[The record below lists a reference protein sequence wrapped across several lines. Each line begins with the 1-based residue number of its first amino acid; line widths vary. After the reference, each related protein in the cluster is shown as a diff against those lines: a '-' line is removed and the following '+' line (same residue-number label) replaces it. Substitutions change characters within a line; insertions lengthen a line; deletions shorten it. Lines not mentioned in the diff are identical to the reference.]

1 MIMTLLSACIF
12 FVGVLSTSF
21 CARAAAISTKPCPTK
36 CSDVNSWCSDVFSRG
51 GFVSSGECEEDFF
64 ECTCNNASAIV
75 VNRAGNIC
83 TWDGSFDPGEPEGNF
98 CYEYTALCPTN
109 CGNIGLWESQCAND
123 ILCEQNETGYSFNC
137 TTCEGRLY
145 SIVGDSTSCN
155 KQFSSKNPN
164 CDPLITCN
172 GHGCCRKE
180 DDPLNESPCVCFKD
194 PQLGY
199 WAPPTCVTCD
209 DDYDPSRGNCTRPR
223 PGIQKILSSI
233 GTTWTMVLP
242 NLAILFLFVVF
253 GVTRA
258 EFESDRRFQ
267 SAALRKTG
275 LSAVQV
281 ARRQQRGLFHSKYIP
296 KRPAQSRCFLNE
308 GEAQTQR
315 RGAPAY

>member
-1 MIMTLLSACIF
+1 MTFLSACVLF
-12 FVGVLSTSF
+12 LVGVFFTPF
-21 CARAAAISTKPCPTK
+21 CARAAAISTKSCPTD
-36 CSDVNSWCSDVFSRG
+36 CDNTASWCYEVFYRG
-51 GFVSSGECEEDFF
+51 GSVSSGDCGNYSF

-75 VNRAGNIC
+75 VKRNEGVC
-83 TWDGSFDPGEPEGNF
+83 TWEGSFDTGEPEGNYCF
-98 CYEYTALCPTN
+98 KYTALCPTN
-109 CGNIGLWESQCAND
+109 CSNIDLWASQCAND
-123 ILCEQNETGYSFNC
+123 VVCEESKNEYHFNC
-137 TTCEGRLY
+137 TTCEGRAY
-145 SIVGDSTSCN
+145 SIVGNGISCK
-155 KQFSSKNPN
+155 KQFSSKNHN

-172 GHGCCRKE
+172 GHGCCRKT
-180 DDPLNESPCVCFKD
+180 DDPLNDSPCICFKD
-194 PQLGY
+194 SQRGY
-199 WAPPTCVTCD
+199 WAPPTCANCD

-281 ARRQQRGLFHSKYIP
+281 ARRQQRGLFRSKYIP

-308 GEAQTQR
+308 GETQTQR